1 MKKLTFLAGFAT
13 GAVLVRWWRPLL
25 KETIKAGIQAE
36 GKINELAQV
45 AREEIEDVATE
56 ATEEMIQDS
65 QPEQT
70 ASVVC

>member
-1 MKKLTFLAGFAT
+1 MKKLTFLAGLAT

>member
-1 MKKLTFLAGFAT
+1 MKKLTFLAGLAT
-13 GAVLVRWWRPLL
+13 GAALVQWWRPLL

-56 ATEEMIQDS
+56 ATEEMIQES
-65 QPEQT
+65 QPDQT